1 MRVLVTGASGFVG
14 RHVVAALT
22 AAGHQALGWAGPHD
36 DGAGHVRVEILDP
49 DAVQR
54 AVADAEPDAVVHL
67 AGNAFVPQ
75 ATERPLEAVHVN
87 AVGAANVLEGA
98 RAYRERTR
106 RPVRVVIGGSASVYG
121 EQREERM
128 PLDERAPVRSANP
141 YGASKLAAE
150 AFGAAWHRAYG
161 LDVVI
166 TRLFNAIGA
175 GQDERFVVASFAR
188 QLALIAAG
196 AEPVMH
202 VGNLDARRDFLDVR
216 DVASAYVA
224 LTERG
229 RPGECYNI
237 CSGRA
242 VSVREILR
250 ELIGLARVAVEVRD
264 DPERMRAA
272 EAPVLFGDAA
282 KLSAETGWRPQIPLA
297 ATLRDIYADARERVA
312 AVRA

>member
-14 RHVVAALT
+14 RHVLETLA
-22 AAGHQALGWAGPHD
+22 AAGHETVGWAGPHEVAPRYLAVD
-36 DGAGHVRVEILDP
+36 ILDAT
-49 DAVQR
+49 AVR
-54 AVADAEPDAVVHL
+54 TAIALGEPDAVIHL

-75 ATERPLEAVHVN
+75 ATEQPLGAVHVN
-87 AVGAANVLEGA
+87 AVGVANVLEA
-98 RAYRERTR
+98 VRTYRDRSG
-106 RPVRVVIGGSASVYG
+106 RPVRVVIGGSATVYG
-121 EQREERM
+121 EHREERM
-128 PLDERAPVRSANP
+128 PLDERAPVRSINP

-150 AFGAAWHRAYG
+150 AFASAWHGSYG

-175 GQDERFVVASFAR
+175 GQDARFVVASFAR
-188 QLALIAAG
+188 QLALIGAG

-202 VGNLDARRDFLDVR
+202 VGNLDTRRDFLDVR

-224 LTERG
+224 LAELG
-229 RPGECYNI
+229 RPGEIYNI

-250 ELIGLARVAVEVRD
+250 ELITIARVAVEIRD
-264 DPERMRAA
+264 DPERKRAA
-272 EAPVLFGDAA
+272 DTPVLFGDAT
-282 KLSAETGWRPQIPLA
+282 KLRAETGWQPRYSLT
-297 ATLRDIYADARERVA
+297 ATLRDIYADACERVA

>member
-1 MRVLVTGASGFVG
+1 VRVLVTGASGFVG
-14 RHVVAALT
+14 RYVLDALV
-22 AAGHQALGWAGPHD
+22 AAGHETVGWAGPHERGQHLSVDVD
-36 DGAGHVRVEILDP
+36 DAPAVAMAIAAGAP
-49 DAVQR
+49 DAI
-54 AVADAEPDAVVHL
+54 VHL

-75 ATERPLEAVHVN
+75 ATEHPLDAVRVN
-87 AVGAANVLEGA
+87 AVGVANVLEGA
-98 RAYRERTR
+98 RAYRDRSL
-106 RPVRVVIGGSASVYG
+106 RPVRVIIGSSAAVYG

-128 PLDERAPVRSANP
+128 PLDERAPVRSVNP

-150 AFGAAWHRAYG
+150 AFALAWHGSYA

-166 TRLFNAIGA
+166 ARLFNAIGA
-175 GQDERFVVASFAR
+175 GQDARFVVASFAH
-188 QLALIAAG
+188 QLALIGAG
-196 AEPVMH
+196 AQPVMH
-202 VGNLDARRDFLDVR
+202 VGNLDTRRDFLDVR

-229 RPGECYNI
+229 RAGEIYNI

-272 EAPVLFGDAA
+272 DAPVLFGDAA
-282 KLSAETGWRPQIPLA
+282 KLRAETGWQPQFSLA
-297 ATLRDIYADARERVA
+297 ATLRDISADARERVA

>member
-14 RHVVAALT
+14 RHVLAACA
-22 AAGHQALGWAGPHD
+22 AAGHDVVGWSGPHD
-36 DGAGHVRVEILDP
+36 DGAGHLRVDILNAG
-49 DAVQR
+49 AVVQ
-54 AVADAEPDAVVHL
+54 ALAAAAPDAVVHL
-67 AGNAFVPQ
+67 AGNAFVPE
-75 ATERPLEAVHVN
+75 ATEHPLAAVHVN
-87 AVGAANVLEGA
+87 GVGVANVLEAA
-98 RAYRERTR
+98 RSLRERTA
-106 RPVRVVIGGSASVYG
+106 RPVRVVVGGSASVYG

-128 PLDERAPVRSANP
+128 PLDERAPSRSRNP

-150 AFGAAWHRAYG
+150 AFGLAWHASYG

-202 VGNLDARRDFLDVR
+202 VGNLDTRRDFLDVR

-229 RPGECYNI
+229 RPGETYNI

-282 KLSAETGWRPQIPLA
+282 KLRAETGWEPRFPLA
-297 ATLRDIYADARERVA
+297 ATLRDIYADACERVA